1 MIELTLEQ
9 VQALAQVGTPPIV
22 MDPIT
27 RQVYVLMPAPASLG
41 VEGGDAFAGVG
52 GGPSQAP
59 DAPLET
65 PVEPWKHLVARKHPW
80 RKQLYLKGRNM
91 TVRQLVWSARANKFT
106 EEQAAVNYDLP
117 VQAIREAFAYAEAN
131 RELLDLEGSYE
142 RYLLSQGGKRR
153 GPQPV
158 P

>member
-1 MIELTLEQ
+1 MIELTIDQ
-9 VQALAQVGTPPIV
+9 VRALAQAGALPTV
-22 MDPIT
+22 MDPTT
-27 RQVYVLMPAPASLG
+27 RQVYVLMPAYPHAG
-41 VEGGDAFAGVG
+41 VGDAFAVVG
-52 GGPSQAP
+52 GGPSQTP

-65 PVEPWKHLVARKHPW
+65 PVEPWKHLVAHKHPW

-91 TVRQLVWSARANKFT
+91 TVRQLVWSVKVNKLT

-117 VQAIREAFAYAEAN
+117 VEAIREAFAYAEAN

-153 GPQPV
+153 GPQSV